1 MPFWVFLFQNLKNLY
16 NIVIFETST
25 FEFFKLQSKF
35 SLKFKFWIKFW
46 SLVKLDLISIL
57 FF

>member
-1 MPFWVFLFQNLKNLY
+1 MSK
-16 NIVIFETST
+16 FETST